1 MKIEHG
7 AVVTQ
12 RLVKLL
18 FAGDL
23 FGDIKLAADLRE
35 RIEQRDMMTAGGG
48 VNGEG
53 QTGRPG
59 ADDRQ
64 PFRRVGRQD
73 RHQGFMTGAR
83 VDQTRGDF
91 AGEDPIETR
100 LVATDAGID
109 LPGAIALR
117 FRHKFGVGEERAGH
131 RYHIGI
137 AAGENILRDLR
148 IVDAVGGDQ
157 RDRHR
162 AFQLAGDP
170 AESSARYR
178 RGDGRNARFVPA
190 NPGVDNCRP
199 RRFNR
204 FGQFGDFRQR
214 AAVVDQIEHRQAVDD
229 NEIVAGAL
237 AYRLNHLYGETH
249 APGIIAAPL
258 VVALVGA
265 RGEKF
270 VNQIA
275 LRAHH
280 FDAVISRF
288 TRQLGAVGKI
298 IDQRQDLI
306 VAQFM
311 GCKTVNRRL

>member
-1 MKIEHG
+1 M
-7 AVVTQ
+7 
-12 RLVKLL
+12 
-18 FAGDL
+18 
-23 FGDIKLAADLRE
+23 
-35 RIEQRDMMTAGGG
+35 
-48 VNGEG
+48 
-53 QTGRPG
+53 
-59 ADDRQ
+59 
-64 PFRRVGRQD
+64 
-73 RHQGFMTGAR
+73 
-83 VDQTRGDF
+83 
-91 AGEDPIETR
+91 
-100 LVATDAGID
+100 
-109 LPGAIALR
+109 
-117 FRHKFGVGEERAGH
+117 
-131 RYHIGI
+131 
-137 AAGENILRDLR
+137 
-148 IVDAVGGDQ
+148 
-157 RDRHR
+157 
-162 AFQLAGDP
+162 
-170 AESSARYR
+170 
-178 RGDGRNARFVPA
+178 PA
-190 NPGVDNCRP
+190 NPGVDDGRS

-280 FDAVISRF
+280 LDAVISRF

-311 GCKTVNRRL
+311 GGKTVDRRL